1 MAYMKEC
8 RLMSEPWCN
17 GSCSK
22 AEAQYVKPHAEY
34 PATEKWNEHQWNAF
48 EHGWKSGFEHRM
60 SVN

>member
-1 MAYMKEC
+1 
-8 RLMSEPWCN
+8 MSEPWCN